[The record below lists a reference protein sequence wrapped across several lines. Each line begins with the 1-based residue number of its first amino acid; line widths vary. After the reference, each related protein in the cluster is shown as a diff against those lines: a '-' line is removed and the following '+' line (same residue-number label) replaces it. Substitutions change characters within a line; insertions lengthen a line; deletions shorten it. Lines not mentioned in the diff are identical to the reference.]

1 MEKIKGFR
9 FWCHKV
15 LPLVYDDSLS
25 YYEFLCKV
33 MKKLNEIIESVNE
46 LIESGGYD
54 PSVLEELRANIA
66 EINDKI
72 IALQDEDAALDLAIS
87 NINTHLDNIDTA
99 LGNTVSES
107 ELAVNVPTPAETEP
121 LENIQYKGTTYAVS
135 GGGSDNVK
143 VEKAV
148 PTLTGSSIF
157 FTMSAG
163 YKPMLIEMVFRNG
176 NTFKTLSL
184 QRYND
189 NVDEQSS
196 NFVETKSD
204 TVAVVVCN
212 TSTGG
217 CVMDDDFSL
226 TGYSGVYATIVSVK
240 I

>member
-72 IALQDEDAALDLAIS
+72 IALQEKDIALDLAIS
-87 NINTHLDNIDTA
+87 NINTHLGNIDTA
-99 LGNTVSES
+99 LDNTVSETD
-107 ELAVNVPTPAETEP
+107 LAINVPTPAETEP
-121 LENIQYKGTTYAVS
+121 LENIQYKGITYALS
-135 GGGSDNVK
+135 GGGSDSVK

-148 PTLTGSSIF
+148 PTVTGSSIF
-157 FTMSAG
+157 FTISAG
-163 YKPMLIEMVFRNG
+163 YKPMLIDMAFRNG
-176 NTFKTLSL
+176 TTVKTISL

-189 NVDEQSS
+189 NVQEQST

-204 TVAVVVCN
+204 TTATVACN

-217 CVMDDDFSL
+217 CVMDDDFNL
-226 TGYSGVYATIVSVK
+226 TGYTGVYGTIISVK